1 MIKEKIF
8 FFASLGLVL
17 GAFFFTACGSPSS
30 PQPPATAKDDPSFAG
45 DIQSIFTS
53 SCTAS
58 SCHGASAQAGLSL
71 IQGQSYVNLVN
82 ASSTEDV
89 SRKRVLPGDAAN
101 SYIVIK
107 LEGRQAVGAKMPLG
121 SSLDAASLQNIKNW
135 VDKGAKSN

>member
-1 MIKEKIF
+1 MIKGKVL

-17 GAFFFTACGSPSS
+17 GGVFFQACSSPSS

-45 DIQSIFTS
+45 DIQPIFSS
-53 SCTAS
+53 SCAAS
-58 SCHGASAQAGLSL
+58 SCHGAAAQSGLSL

-82 ASSTEDV
+82 IGSTEDI

-107 LEGRQAVGAKMPLG
+107 LDGRQTVGAKMPLG
-121 SSLDAASLQNIKNW
+121 GSLDAVSLQNIKNW
-135 VDKGAKSN
+135 INKGANNN